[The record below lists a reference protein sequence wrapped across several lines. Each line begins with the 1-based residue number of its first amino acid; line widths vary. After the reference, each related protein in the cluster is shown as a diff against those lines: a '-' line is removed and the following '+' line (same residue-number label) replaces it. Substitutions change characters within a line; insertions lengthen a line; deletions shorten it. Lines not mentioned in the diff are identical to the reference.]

1 MGRARTWL
9 GVVVSMSAVN
19 GTWTNIRHGT
29 DGRAPP
35 LHHASLSLSAITDT
49 VPPVSPLFP
58 SLSCY
63 LSAVLKRGASACDMP
78 QMRRSCNKLR
88 N

>member
-49 VPPVSPLFP
+49 APQ
-58 SLSCY
+58 SLRSSL
-63 LSAVLKRGASACDMP
+63 LSLAISLLC
-78 QMRRSCNKLR
+78 
-88 N
+88 

>member
-49 VPPVSPLFP
+49 APS
-58 SLSCY
+58 SLSALPFSLL
-63 LSAVLKRGASACDMP
+63 LSLCCAKT
-78 QMRRSCNKLR
+78 RRLGLR
-88 N
+88 YAADAAFLQ